1 MTAAIDFYFDFSS
14 PYGFIG
20 SEKIEALA
28 ARHGRKVAWHPVL
41 LGVADAGAAEGRLL
55 EARFC
60 AQRPVSWRDRLPD
73 ADGVSDFDAG
83 AGAHRRLAA
92 AH

>member
-28 ARHGRKVAWHPVL
+28 ARHGRKVAWRYH
-41 LGVADAGAAEGRLL
+41 
-55 EARFC
+55 
-60 AQRPVSWRDRLPD
+60 
-73 ADGVSDFDAG
+73 
-83 AGAHRRLAA
+83 LAPSEWI
-92 AH
+92 HKTWSRS